1 MSAPARDDFG
11 MLICAG
17 VLAMLVFQ
25 VFENVGMTIG
35 IMPITGIPLPFMS
48 YGGSALMTDYVAVG
62 ILLNIVLQKD
72 KLVFGDAARRA

>member
-1 MSAPARDDFG
+1 
-11 MLICAG
+11 
-17 VLAMLVFQ
+17 
-25 VFENVGMTIG
+25 VGMTIG

-48 YGGSALMTDYVAVG
+48 YGGSALMTDYIAVG